1 MSTRKRILSG
11 IQPTA
16 GDPHFGNYFGAL
28 QNWVKLQ
35 DEFDCVYTVVN
46 YHAMTMPY
54 DPAKLR
60 ENTWHLTFNLLA
72 LGVKPEYLC
81 IQSLVPE
88 HAELCWIL
96 NNFCAYGELA
106 KMTQFKDKR
115 EQLEEKDNQAFI
127 SAGLF
132 DYPVLQAADILIYR
146 ADLVPVGKDQEQHL
160 ELARNIANRFNYS
173 VGNEYFKMPEAL
185 YTEAPKIMS
194 LADPTRKMSKSLGDK
209 HFISLFEDEK
219 VLRKKVRSAVT
230 DGGDTTSDTMSAGV
244 ESLYTLLKLAAS
256 ADVYNDFLQQYQ
268 EGSRQYGKLKDAV
281 ADALIDHTRKF
292 IAQRA
297 ELLEQRTELETQI
310 RESSANIRLRAQE
323 TLREVKELAGLA
335 NV

>member
-256 ADVYNDFLQQYQ
+256 ADVYNDFLRQYQ

-281 ADALIDHTRKF
+281 ADALIDRTRGF
-292 IAQRA
+292 IAKRA
-297 ELLEQRTELETQI
+297 ELLEQRTELEAQI